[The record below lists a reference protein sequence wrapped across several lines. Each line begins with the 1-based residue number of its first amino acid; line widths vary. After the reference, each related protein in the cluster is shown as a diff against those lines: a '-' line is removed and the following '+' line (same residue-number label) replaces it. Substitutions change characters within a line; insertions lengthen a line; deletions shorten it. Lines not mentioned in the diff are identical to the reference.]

1 MSFFTEKGQFAT
13 FLYDMP
19 SKNVILG
26 TLGMEKKS
34 TFLFLPTK
42 HPLKDELYLN
52 RAEIR
57 RVLP

>member
-1 MSFFTEKGQFAT
+1 MEKGQFAT

-42 HPLKDELYLN
+42 HPLKEELYLN